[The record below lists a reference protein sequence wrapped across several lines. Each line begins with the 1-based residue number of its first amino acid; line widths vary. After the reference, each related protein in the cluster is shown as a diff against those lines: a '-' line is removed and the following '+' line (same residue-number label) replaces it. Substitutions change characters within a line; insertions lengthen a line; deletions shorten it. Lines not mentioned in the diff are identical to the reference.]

1 MSISSDFIESNGEK
15 FIKAD
20 YNGISILIREKDG
33 FINATKIAKDNGKQ
47 EHLNRYFKSEKW
59 KEIYEKFKEIALRQ
73 KWRNENNSKNY
84 ESFYNIF
91 NVCI

>member
-1 MSISSDFIESNGEK
+1 MSFLSDFIESNGER

-47 EHLNRYFKSEKW
+47 EHLIDISNPKNGSKYP
-59 KEIYEKFKEIALRQ
+59 KFSRKRIHA
-73 KWRNENNSKNY
+73 KNGVDLKTPN
-84 ESFYNIF
+84 F
-91 NVCI
+91 

>member
-1 MSISSDFIESNGEK
+1 MLIVLNLFFYLVFNIMSFLSDFIESNGER

-47 EHLNRYFKSEKW
+47 KRLSEYFDSKKW
-59 KEIYEKFKEIALRQ
+59 KEMRKI
-73 KWRNENNSKNY
+73 
-84 ESFYNIF
+84 
-91 NVCI
+91 

>member
-1 MSISSDFIESNGEK
+1 MLFNNLFFYDEFNIMSISSNFIESNGEK

-47 EHLNRYFKSEKW
+47 KRLSEYLGSNKW
-59 KEIYEKFKEIALRQ
+59 K
-73 KWRNENNSKNY
+73 
-84 ESFYNIF
+84 
-91 NVCI
+91 